1 MGATD
6 DGKRRL
12 DYALCRYGTSK
23 LLFRGPLRGTSSP
36 YVVFVGGTQ
45 TFGRYV
51 ETPFP
56 ALVELSSGVPCINF
70 GLQNAGLDVFL
81 HDAEVMKIAAG
92 AHVTVVQVLG
102 AHNMSNRYYSV
113 HPRRNDRFI
122 APSKLLCS
130 IYPEVDFA
138 EFHFTRHLLEA
149 LKQVSPTRFAMVVRE
164 LQQAWIARMT
174 LLLGRMTGP
183 CVLLHLGPEK
193 PTRDMGAQARAGPL
207 FVTKA
212 MVSQVSRLAAGVV
225 YVTPSHAA
233 ISEGTAGM
241 VFPPIEKER
250 ALQLPGVRAHQEIAK
265 AVAQAI
271 ARLK

>member
-6 DGKRRL
+6 YGRRRL

-23 LLFRGPLRGTSSP
+23 LLFRGPLRGTSVP

-56 ALVELSSGVPCINF
+56 AVVEQSSRMPCINF
-70 GLQNAGLDVFL
+70 GCQNAGLDVFL

-92 AHVTVVQVLG
+92 AHVSVVQVLG

-149 LKQVSPTRFAMVVRE
+149 LKQVSPTRFAMVVHE

-183 CVLLHLGPEK
+183 CVLLHLGPEE
-193 PTRDMGAQARAGPL
+193 PIRDMRAQASAGPL

-212 MVSQVSRLAAGVV
+212 MVAQVSRLAAGVV
-225 YVTPSHAA
+225 YVTLSHAA
-233 ISEGTAGM
+233 VSEGTAGM
-241 VFPPIEKER
+241 VFPAIEKER
-250 ALQLPGVRAHQEIAK
+250 ALQLPGVRAHQEIAT

-271 ARLK
+271 ERLK

>member
-1 MGATD
+1 
-6 DGKRRL
+6 
-12 DYALCRYGTSK
+12 
-23 LLFRGPLRGTSSP
+23 
-36 YVVFVGGTQ
+36 
-45 TFGRYV
+45 
-51 ETPFP
+51 
-56 ALVELSSGVPCINF
+56 
-70 GLQNAGLDVFL
+70 
-81 HDAEVMKIAAG
+81 MKIAAG

-183 CVLLHLGPEK
+183 CVLLHLSPEK
-193 PTRDMGAQARAGPL
+193 PTRDMGARARAGPL

-233 ISEGTAGM
+233 MSEGTAGM
-241 VFPPIEKER
+241 VFPAIEKER

-265 AVAQAI
+265 AVAQTI

>member
-1 MGATD
+1 
-6 DGKRRL
+6 
-12 DYALCRYGTSK
+12 
-23 LLFRGPLRGTSSP
+23 
-36 YVVFVGGTQ
+36 
-45 TFGRYV
+45 
-51 ETPFP
+51 
-56 ALVELSSGVPCINF
+56 
-70 GLQNAGLDVFL
+70 
-81 HDAEVMKIAAG
+81 
-92 AHVTVVQVLG
+92 
-102 AHNMSNRYYSV
+102 MSNRYYSV

-207 FVTKA
+207 LVTKA

-233 ISEGTAGM
+233 MSEGTAGM
-241 VFPPIEKER
+241 VFPAIEKER
-250 ALQLPGVRAHQEIAK
+250 ALQLSGVRAHQEIAK

-271 ARLK
+271 EHLK